1 MTKPLRPLKIR
12 EEGSSISTTEQVYF
26 TNFYISAMSINFTNC
41 FQMKT
46 LNESQTVA
54 KELATVS
61 TSIRNVYEPNGA
73 SKYPREATV

>member
-12 EEGSSISTTEQVYF
+12 EEGSPISTMEQVYF

-46 LNESQTVA
+46 LNESQTVV
-54 KELATVS
+54 KEVATVS
-61 TSIRNVYEPNGA
+61 TWIRNVYESNGA
-73 SKYPREATV
+73 SKYSREAAV